1 MNFNDKKMPDPN
13 IILKPKEHTIKKQQ
27 PSRVQKP
34 KKQSI
39 VNIEGLEELK
49 KLEEQTLQLIKEQE
63 ALSLAEQ
70 ILKRQQAEQENKK
83 REILK
88 QLHRPRNIDIK
99 KFLTRT
105 IGYEQRKNF
114 DLEQKRFKK
123 LEKETKY
130 CKDIPLISSKTEEMC
145 KNLNNKPIYERTKEI
160 IEKKEKN
167 LNDLKNKDYTYIKKL
182 RGRNNNKNKSRNKRM
197 NNSMDNIKIQNSNNI
212 SNEKKR
218 KKKEY
223 IINEKTKNKK
233 MNTRE
238 MSDYYQRQNEWKN
251 NIKKKIKMKENTQKK
266 KKTIEFEEYF
276 HPQLSQGTIEIINE
290 KNKAYEN
297 NKYYQNI
304 DTNNNNNHYYVKND
318 TFENKLDLQKN
329 VYDRLYEENALIE
342 IKKNQFKNKSACSF
356 QPFINKN
363 KYKQIQ
369 PKYNQININIQNKN
383 AKKRTRNNRNLLRGA
398 KSVDVE
404 RKKNGLMET
413 FDKGKVNSSMDNG
426 IPKKNKKVRQP
437 WTNILLRLKDD
448 KNKDEDISYRLNIRQ
463 GSAWNENDVNTVPYR
478 GRSLDIVKY
487 FL

>member
-1 MNFNDKKMPDPN
+1 
-13 IILKPKEHTIKKQQ
+13 
-27 PSRVQKP
+27 
-34 KKQSI
+34 
-39 VNIEGLEELK
+39 
-49 KLEEQTLQLIKEQE
+49 
-63 ALSLAEQ
+63 
-70 ILKRQQAEQENKK
+70 
-83 REILK
+83 
-88 QLHRPRNIDIK
+88 
-99 KFLTRT
+99 
-105 IGYEQRKNF
+105 
-114 DLEQKRFKK
+114 
-123 LEKETKY
+123 
-130 CKDIPLISSKTEEMC
+130 MC

-197 NNSMDNIKIQNSNNI
+197 NNSMDNIKIKNN
-212 SNEKKR
+212 NEKKR

-342 IKKNQFKNKSACSF
+342 MKKNQFKNKSACSF

-383 AKKRTRNNRNLLRGA
+383 AKKRTRNNRNLFRGA

>member
-13 IILKPKEHTIKKQQ
+13 MILKPKEQKIKKEQ
-27 PSRVQKP
+27 PRIQKP

-70 ILKRQQAEQENKK
+70 ILKRQQEEQENKK
-83 REILK
+83 KEILK
-88 QLHRPRNIDIK
+88 QLHKPKNINIK

-105 IGYEQRKNF
+105 IGYEQKKNF

-123 LEKETKY
+123 LEEETKL
-130 CKDIPLISSKTEEMC
+130 CKDIPLISTKTEQMC
-145 KNLNNKPIYERTKEI
+145 KTLNKKPIYERTKEI

-182 RGRNNNKNKSRNKRM
+182 RGRNNKNKSRNKKM
-197 NNSMDNIKIQNSNNI
+197 NNSMDNINIKNNSNN
-212 SNEKKR
+212 NNNNKKR

-233 MNTRE
+233 MNIRE
-238 MSDYYQRQNEWKN
+238 MSDYYQRQNDWKN
-251 NIKKKIKMKENTQKK
+251 NIEKKITMKENPQKQ

-276 HPQLSQGTIEIINE
+276 HPKISQGTIEIINE
-290 KNKAYEN
+290 KNKVNEN
-297 NKYYQNI
+297 NKNI
-304 DTNNNNNHYYVKND
+304 DANNNNNHYYIKND
-318 TFENKLDLQKN
+318 IYENKLDLNKN

-342 IKKNQFKNKSACSF
+342 MKKNQFKNKSACSF

-369 PKYNQININIQNKN
+369 PKYNQINIKNKNKN

-398 KSVDVE
+398 RSVEVD
-404 RKKNGLMET
+404 RKKNDIMDTL
-413 FDKGKVNSSMDNG
+413 DKGKINTSRDNEN
-426 IPKKNKKVRQP
+426 IKKNKKVKQP
-437 WTNILLRLKDD
+437 WTNILLRLKND
-448 KNKDEDISYRLNIRQ
+448 KNNDDDISYRLNIRQ
-463 GSAWNENDVNTVPYR
+463 GAAWNENDVNTVPYR
-478 GRSLDIVKY
+478 GRSLEIVKY
-487 FL
+487 FI